1 MQLRSCSGHNL
12 WSQSDS
18 ACMSFIYR
26 FFIKRLS
33 FSSKFYIFQLQLI
46 PEPVELSFTCYSD
59 LIALVW
65 GYPAWSLHEDAMFSW
80 TLSRHM
86 SSTAL
91 QFKKLI
97 PFSNELTTA
106 TTTHYV
112 VNFCYGGVRAQTH
125 QNFHM
130 YLPPWFHDREMILF
144 THLRSFS
151 MHFSFLIKPKTVTIF
166 TVRKH
171 VFGFCLTCPK
181 AWAYS

>member
-1 MQLRSCSGHNL
+1 MQLKSCSGHNL

-112 VNFCYGGVRAQTH
+112 VNFCYGGGGWEHKPTRTFTCIFLHGFMTEKWFFSHIFAASVST
-125 QNFHM
+125 FHSSSS
-130 YLPPWFHDREMILF
+130 LKQSPSSL
-144 THLRSFS
+144 
-151 MHFSFLIKPKTVTIF
+151 
-166 TVRKH
+166 
-171 VFGFCLTCPK
+171 
-181 AWAYS
+181 

>member
-1 MQLRSCSGHNL
+1 MQLKSCSGHNL

-33 FSSKFYIFQLQLI
+33 LSSKFYIFQLQLI

-65 GYPAWSLHEDAMFSW
+65 GYPASSLHEDAMFSW
-80 TLSRHM
+80 TLSRHV

-91 QFKKLI
+91 QFKKLM
-97 PFSNELTTA
+97 PFPNELTTA

-112 VNFCYGGVRAQTH
+112 VNFCYWRWENKPTRTFTSIFLHRFKKEKRFFSYIFAALFIPH
-125 QNFHM
+125 Q
-130 YLPPWFHDREMILF
+130 
-144 THLRSFS
+144 
-151 MHFSFLIKPKTVTIF
+151 
-166 TVRKH
+166 
-171 VFGFCLTCPK
+171 
-181 AWAYS
+181 A

>member
-1 MQLRSCSGHNL
+1 MQLKSCSGHNL

-112 VNFCYGGVRAQTH
+112 VNFCYGGGGESTNPPELSHVSSSTVSWQR
-125 QNFHM
+125 NDSFHTSSQ
-130 YLPPWFHDREMILF
+130 LQ
-144 THLRSFS
+144 
-151 MHFSFLIKPKTVTIF
+151 
-166 TVRKH
+166 
-171 VFGFCLTCPK
+171 
-181 AWAYS
+181 